1 MQFEL
6 HREENHYAL
15 RDLKTYVKIFYQNY
29 PRFWYFCIFAFRK
42 MYTYS
47 PEKQLTIII

>member
-1 MQFEL
+1 MLFSTRGNKIFLGAHFKL

-29 PRFWYFCIFAFRK
+29 PRF
-42 MYTYS
+42 
-47 PEKQLTIII
+47 